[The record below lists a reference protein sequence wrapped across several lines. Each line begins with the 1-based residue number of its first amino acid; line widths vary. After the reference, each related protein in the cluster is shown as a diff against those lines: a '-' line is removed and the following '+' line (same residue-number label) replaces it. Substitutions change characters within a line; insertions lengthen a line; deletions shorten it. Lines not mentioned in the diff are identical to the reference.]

1 MIDSQAGDLEV
12 RKTLGLGAHGRS
24 RGRRW
29 GLGIVI
35 LLTLALAGY
44 GIWHFM
50 RQRAIAARPRYEQAP
65 VVRGDIQVSVSATGT
80 LRGRST
86 VEVGAEVSGRVTEVL
101 VDYNDKVTKGQL
113 LAVIDPERS
122 KASVDESVA
131 RVRESDAA
139 IRQAKATLVE
149 ARQTRDRAALQAK
162 QGLVSQKDLESSE
175 AALERAEATLA
186 SAEASSTVARATLG
200 SQRSLLDKTRI
211 ISPIDGIV
219 LSRTIEP
226 GQTVTAGFT
235 TPVLFKLTEDLRRME
250 LLVYVDEAD
259 VGRAREGQEASFT
272 VDAYP
277 DKTFPSKVLSL
288 RNEPK
293 EENNVVTYEALLQ
306 VDNSEL
312 LLRPGMTATATI
324 VADVRRNVLAV
335 PNAALRF
342 APSKLEPNQIAKPGE
357 RRVWVLA
364 GKDEPKPE
372 PVPVKTGVSDG
383 RNTEVR
389 EGKLSEGSPVI
400 IDVVEPLAKGGA
412 GGPGKRP

>member
-1 MIDSQAGDLEV
+1 MLEREAAGDPEV
-12 RKTLGLGAHGRS
+12 MKTLGMGASDRS
-24 RGRRW
+24 RRRRW
-29 GLGIVI
+29 GWALGF
-35 LLTLALAGY
+35 LLVLVPAVFGVSRFLE
-44 GIWHFM
+44 
-50 RQRAIAARPRYEQAP
+50 QRRVAARPRYEQGK

-80 LRGRST
+80 LKGRST

-101 VDYNDKVTKGQL
+101 VDYNDKVQKGQL

-122 KASVDESVA
+122 RAAVDESVA

-139 IRQAKATLVE
+139 IRQAKATLTE
-149 ARQTRDRAALQAK
+149 ARQTRDRAQLQAK
-162 QGLVSQKDLESSE
+162 QGLVSQKELEASD

-211 ISPIDGIV
+211 VSPIDGIV
-219 LSRTIEP
+219 LSRSIEP

-235 TPVLFKLTEDLRRME
+235 TPILFKLTEDLRRME

-259 VGRAREGQEASFT
+259 VGRTHEGQKASFT

-277 DKTFPSKVLSL
+277 DKSFPSKVLSL

-324 VADVRRNVLAV
+324 VADVRTNVLSV

-342 APSKLEPNQIAKPGE
+342 APSKLEPDQAAKPGE
-357 RRVWVLA
+357 RRVWTLTTVK
-364 GKDEPKPE
+364 GEPTPQ

-383 RNTEVR
+383 RSTEVR
-389 EGKLSEGSPVI
+389 DSTLREGAPVI
-400 IDVVEPLAKGGA
+400 TDAIESTPSAPA
-412 GGPGKRP
+412 GRRP

>member
-1 MIDSQAGDLEV
+1 MLEREAAGDPDV
-12 RKTLGLGAHGRS
+12 MKTLGVGASDRS
-24 RGRRW
+24 RRRRW
-29 GLGIVI
+29 GWALSI
-35 LLTLALAGY
+35 LLVLVPAVFGGSRFLE
-44 GIWHFM
+44 
-50 RQRAIAARPRYEQAP
+50 QRRIAARPRYEQGK
-65 VVRGDIQVSVSATGT
+65 VTRGDIQVSVSATGT
-80 LRGRST
+80 LKGRST

-101 VDYNDKVTKGQL
+101 VDYNDKVQKGQL

-122 KASVDESVA
+122 RAAVDESVA

-139 IRQAKATLVE
+139 IRQAKATLTE
-149 ARQTRDRAALQAK
+149 ARQTRDRAQVQAK
-162 QGLVSQKDLESSE
+162 QGLVSQKELEASA

-211 ISPIDGIV
+211 VSPIDGIV
-219 LSRTIEP
+219 LSRSIEP

-235 TPVLFKLTEDLRRME
+235 TPILFKLTEDLRRME

-259 VGRAREGQEASFT
+259 VGRTHEGQKASFT

-324 VADVRRNVLAV
+324 VADVRTNVLSV

-342 APSKLEPNQIAKPGE
+342 APSKLEPDQAAKPGE
-357 RRVWVLA
+357 RRVWTLNTVK
-364 GKDEPKPE
+364 GEPTPQ

-389 EGKLSEGSPVI
+389 ESSLREGTLVI
-400 IDVVEPLAKGGA
+400 TDAIESTPSAPSGR
-412 GGPGKRP
+412 RP

>member
-1 MIDSQAGDLEV
+1 MLDRHAAADPEV
-12 RKTLGLGAHGRS
+12 MKTLGVGAHARS

-29 GLGIVI
+29 AWVAGI
-35 LLTLALAGY
+35 LALLVLVGF
-44 GIWHFM
+44 GVS
-50 RQRAIAARPRYEQAP
+50 RLLQQRALAARPRYELGQ
-65 VVRGDIQVSVSATGT
+65 VTRGDIQVSVSATGT
-80 LRGRST
+80 LKGRST

-113 LAVIDPERS
+113 LAVIDPEQS
-122 KASVDESVA
+122 KASVEESVA

-149 ARQTRDRAALQAK
+149 ARQTRDRALLQAK
-162 QGLVSQKDLESSE
+162 QGLVSQKEVEASE

-186 SAEASSTVARATLG
+186 SAQASATVARATLG
-200 SQRSLLDKTRI
+200 SQRSRLDKTRI

-219 LSRTIEP
+219 LSRSIEP

-235 TPVLFKLTEDLRRME
+235 TPILFKLTEDLRRMQ

-259 VGRAREGQEASFT
+259 VGRTREGQEASFT
-272 VDAYP
+272 VDAYA
-277 DKTFPSKVLSL
+277 DKSFPSKVLSL

-324 VADVRRNVLAV
+324 VADVRKNVLAV

-342 APSKLEPNQIAKPGE
+342 APSKLEPSQVAKPGQ
-357 RRVWVLA
+357 RRVWILA
-364 GKDEPKPE
+364 GSKEEPKPE

-383 RNTEVR
+383 RNTELR
-389 EGKLSEGSPVI
+389 EGKLSVGASVI
-400 IDVVEPLAKGGA
+400 TDVIEKTPMA
-412 GGPGKRP
+412 GGPGKR